1 MPPKRPRSAAGPSGE
16 APVNSLDDGCLM
28 HIFSFLS
35 PIPDRYNTALVCHR
49 WRFLACHPR
58 LWLRV
63 ERPIRNTIEPGVYP
77 NLESAVS
84 AARPGDT
91 ILIAAGGTHVARN
104 IQIKKP
110 LCIQFFFVVDATLSL
125 RLSFAYCQIGG
136 GELPDDTV
144 LTCSRGSDNALE
156 FLSTCKIANLTIRA
170 ELGCCLLHRSGRLT
184 IEECLLQC
192 EQNPLD
198 YLSFPIISTAIEY
211 DSFSSLKEQGHGVTV
226 VRTRIEGGAK
236 AVRTNG
242 TLALQHV
249 RAIYSRS
256 SVFFWFEVGERDSI
270 SIGLSMASATYLDDA
285 HSEVIDPPK
294 SEEMLDITEL
304 VDDHTQHSPKPNA
317 MVSGNVRELLECP
330 VCLNAMYPPIHQCS
344 NGHTL
349 CSGCKPRVHNRCPTC
364 RHELGNIRC
373 LALEKVAASLE
384 LPCKYQNFGCLGIY
398 PYYCKLKH
406 ESQCQYRPYT
416 CPYAGSEC
424 TVAGDIQYLVSHL
437 KDDHKVDMHNG
448 STFNHRYVKSNPHEV
463 ENATWMLTVFSCFG
477 QYFCLHFEA
486 FQLGMAPVYIAFLR
500 FMGDDAE
507 AKNYSYSLEVGGS
520 GRKMTWQGVPRS
532 IRDSHRKVRDSYD
545 GLIIQRNMALFF
557 SGGDKKELKLRVTG
571 RIWKEQ

>member
-1 MPPKRPRSAAGPSGE
+1 MDM
-16 APVNSLDDGCLM
+16 VLQCL
-28 HIFSFLS
+28 
-35 PIPDRYNTALVCHR
+35 
-49 WRFLACHPR
+49 
-58 LWLRV
+58 
-63 ERPIRNTIEPGVYP
+63 GVYM
-77 NLESAVS
+77 
-84 AARPGDT
+84 
-91 ILIAAGGTHVARN
+91 
-104 IQIKKP
+104 
-110 LCIQFFFVVDATLSL
+110 
-125 RLSFAYCQIGG
+125 
-136 GELPDDTV
+136 
-144 LTCSRGSDNALE
+144 
-156 FLSTCKIANLTIRA
+156 
-170 ELGCCLLHRSGRLT
+170 
-184 IEECLLQC
+184 
-192 EQNPLD
+192 
-198 YLSFPIISTAIEY
+198 
-211 DSFSSLKEQGHGVTV
+211 
-226 VRTRIEGGAK
+226 
-236 AVRTNG
+236 
-242 TLALQHV
+242 
-249 RAIYSRS
+249 
-256 SVFFWFEVGERDSI
+256 DSI
-270 SIGLSMASATYLDDA
+270 SIGLSMASVTYLDDA

-294 SEEMLDITEL
+294 SEEMLDVTEL